1 MTFVPQSSVLPRC
14 LWRPAMLF
22 FAVAQIALAF
32 APLADARVSGDASA
46 HVEEAGVELH
56 HAHNDAGCAACTAR
70 ELLSSSRPVDKSAQ
84 DYIVVA
90 HARSAAGTIAF
101 VARPQ
106 SSSRSR
112 APPS

>member
-32 APLADARVSGDASA
+32 AHLADARVSGRASA
-46 HVEEAGVELH
+46 LRDAAVVERH
-56 HAHNDAGCAACTAR
+56 PTHTDAGCRACTAR
-70 ELLSSSRPVDKSAQ
+70 ELLSPSRPGDKSAQ
-84 DYIVVA
+84 HYIVVA